1 MNRITFIILVISYIS
16 FNLFLIISIAIY
28 KINQKKMD
36 EIIELYMEKGFYLST
51 AAYIGHS
58 MGIHGQIHPAV
69 FFYKLLTG
77 KRIRINEPGS
87 KYIPQESY
95 DFIQNLPSNLTHWIK
110 IYFITINI
118 SFISFFIS
126 FFISTVT
133 ALCHKYSYIFN

>member
-1 MNRITFIILVISYIS
+1 MNRITFIILVIYYIF
-16 FNLFLIISIAIY
+16 FNLFLIISIVIY

-36 EIIELYMEKGFYLST
+36 KIIDLYMEKGFCLST

-87 KYIPQESY
+87 KYMPQESY

-118 SFISFFIS
+118 SLVSLSISMAIYLFE
-126 FFISTVT
+126 
-133 ALCHKYSYIFN
+133 KYA

>member
-1 MNRITFIILVISYIS
+1 MNRITFIILVIFFIS

-36 EIIELYMEKGFYLST
+36 EIIELYMEKGFCLST

-87 KYIPQESY
+87 KYMPQESY

-118 SFISFFIS
+118 SLVSLSISMAIYLFE
-126 FFISTVT
+126 
-133 ALCHKYSYIFN
+133 KYA

>member
-1 MNRITFIILVISYIS
+1 MDKII
-16 FNLFLIISIAIY
+16 
-28 KINQKKMD
+28 D
-36 EIIELYMEKGFYLST
+36 LYMEKGFCLSS

-87 KYIPQESY
+87 KYMPQESY

-126 FFISTVT
+126 TVT

>member
-1 MNRITFIILVISYIS
+1 MNRVTFIILVISYTS

-36 EIIELYMEKGFYLST
+36 KIIDLYMEKGFCLSS

-58 MGIHGQIHPAV
+58 MGIRGQIHPAV

-87 KYIPQESY
+87 KYMPQESY

-118 SFISFFIS
+118 SLVSLSISMAIY
-126 FFISTVT
+126 
-133 ALCHKYSYIFN
+133 LLEKYA

>member
-1 MNRITFIILVISYIS
+1 MNRVTFIILVISYIS

-36 EIIELYMEKGFYLST
+36 KIIDLYMEKGFCLSS

-77 KRIRINEPGS
+77 KRIRINKPNS
-87 KYIPQESY
+87 KYMPQESY

-118 SFISFFIS
+118 SLVSLSISMAIYLFE
-126 FFISTVT
+126 
-133 ALCHKYSYIFN
+133 KYA

>member
-1 MNRITFIILVISYIS
+1 MNRITFIILVIFFIS

-36 EIIELYMEKGFYLST
+36 EIIELYMEKGFCLST

-58 MGIHGQIHPAV
+58 MGIHGQIHPAI

-87 KYIPQESY
+87 KYMPQESY

-118 SFISFFIS
+118 SLVSLSISMAIYLFE
-126 FFISTVT
+126 
-133 ALCHKYSYIFN
+133 KYA

>member
-1 MNRITFIILVISYIS
+1 MNRITFIILVISYIF
-16 FNLFLIISIAIY
+16 FNLFLIISIVIY

-36 EIIELYMEKGFYLST
+36 KIIDLYMEKGFCLST

-87 KYIPQESY
+87 KYMPQESY

-118 SFISFFIS
+118 SLVSLSISMAIYLFE
-126 FFISTVT
+126 
-133 ALCHKYSYIFN
+133 KYA

>member
-1 MNRITFIILVISYIS
+1 
-16 FNLFLIISIAIY
+16 
-28 KINQKKMD
+28 MD
-36 EIIELYMEKGFYLST
+36 KIIELYMEKGFCLSA

-58 MGIHGQIHPAV
+58 MGIRGQIHPAV

-87 KYIPQESY
+87 KYMPQESY

-118 SFISFFIS
+118 GGVFFFIIMIT
-126 FFISTVT
+126 FLFRE
-133 ALCHKYSYIFN
+133 YF